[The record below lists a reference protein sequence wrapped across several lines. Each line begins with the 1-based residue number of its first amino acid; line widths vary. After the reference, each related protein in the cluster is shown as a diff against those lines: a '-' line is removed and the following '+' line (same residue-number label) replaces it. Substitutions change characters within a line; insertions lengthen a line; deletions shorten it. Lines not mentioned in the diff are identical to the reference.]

1 VGATTMSVIVAN
13 LERDGAVSRR
23 PHSDHG
29 RIQVIEITES
39 GRKLL
44 ARCKS
49 AVYATEETLLAG
61 VSSTDEKVIRR
72 WLAMVALLADQIDSS
87 GSALDTTHAGRPKA
101 SH

>member
-1 VGATTMSVIVAN
+1 LARPSLLTPQTMSVIVGN

-23 PHSDHG
+23 PHAEHG

-49 AVYATEETLLAG
+49 AVYAAEAALLAG
-61 VSSTDEKVIRR
+61 VSSKDEQVIRR
-72 WLAMVALLADQIDSS
+72 WLVMVAMQVEQV
-87 GSALDTTHAGRPKA
+87 G
-101 SH
+101 